1 LAGPDTGREGRRRKE
16 IEHFFQVYKN
26 LEGHKV
32 STDGFEGRASASTVI
47 EESRARAERSRKAP
61 A

>member
-1 LAGPDTGREGRRRKE
+1 MTLQDE

-32 STDGFEGRASASTVI
+32 STDGFEDRASAERVI
-47 EESRARAERSRKAP
+47 EESRARAAASSHG
-61 A
+61 